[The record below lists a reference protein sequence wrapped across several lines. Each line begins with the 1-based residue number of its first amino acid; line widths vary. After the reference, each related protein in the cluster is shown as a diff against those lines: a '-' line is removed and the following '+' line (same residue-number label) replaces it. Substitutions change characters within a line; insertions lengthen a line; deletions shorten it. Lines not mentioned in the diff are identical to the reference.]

1 MRELKGLQVPVAGID
16 RMRLTEQLA
25 VRDLIAFG
33 QFLLLPEDDFNLA
46 VLLKSPLLGWSEED
60 LFALAHDRKGSLWE
74 ALRGREEFAESQ
86 ALLAEFLGKVDLPRR
101 PMSSMPIFSARQGG
115 RLKLLRRLGPE
126 AGDPIAEFMALALG
140 YEREHLPSLQGFLH
154 WLTRDEMEIKRES
167 EPAGP
172 GLVRIMTVHGAKGL
186 QAPIVFLPDTL
197 YRPTQAARLLWVP
210 PGESELLLWSPRVD
224 DDEDLAAA
232 ARTVLK
238 GKIAEEERRL
248 LYVALTRAED
258 RLYICGWRGVNQ
270 PAEGTWYQLIRNGL
284 AGVAVAVPFDSGPE
298 LGLGGLGRRGAGPG
312 PAPDRDPSARCRP
325 APGHEPGRRPPAGL
339 VRLAPAARALA
350 PAPALP
356 LATRRGA
363 GGAGAAPGQGRHP
376 LPPRPADPPP
386 AADPARAAAEGPG
399 RGGAAVSGESRP
411 GPAARDPAG
420 DGGGDPGPH
429 RPSRFRALCSAPA
442 AGRKPRSWASW
453 RAVWPSPARS
463 TGCW

>member
-1 MRELKGLQVPVAGID
+1 
-16 RMRLTEQLA
+16 
-25 VRDLIAFG
+25 
-33 QFLLLPEDDFNLA
+33 
-46 VLLKSPLLGWSEED
+46 
-60 LFALAHDRKGSLWE
+60 
-74 ALRGREEFAESQ
+74 
-86 ALLAEFLGKVDLPRR
+86 
-101 PMSSMPIFSARQGG
+101 
-115 RLKLLRRLGPE
+115 
-126 AGDPIAEFMALALG
+126 MALALG

-167 EPAGP
+167 EPSGP

-284 AGVAVAVPFDSGPE
+284 ADVAVAVPFDSGPE
-298 LGLGGLGRRGAGPG
+298 LGLAGWAGEALVLGRPQTAR
-312 PAPDRDPSARCRP
+312 PSARSRP
-325 APGHEPGRRPPAGL
+325 PPGHEPGRRPPGGL

-363 GGAGAAPGQGRHP
+363 GGAGPAPGQGRHP

-386 AADPARAAAEGPG
+386 APDLARAAGEGPG

-429 RPSRFRALCSAPA
+429 RPSRFRPPVRPGSRAEAPIVGELESGLALSGQIDRLLVTADEVLLVDFKTNRPAPRTPAETPEPYLRQMAAYRQALGKIYPDKSIRSALVWTEGPGSWSSPRPSWGIHALTRPA
-442 AGRKPRSWASW
+442 HLPTLYA
-453 RAVWPSPARS
+453 
-463 TGCW
+463 